1 MILADTPQKGETML
15 ERLGPRQYA
24 APFLAVLAIFC
35 VFGLAMYP
43 NLHAAPKDVPFA
55 IVSLDEGAETP
66 AGALNLGD
74 QTAAALIS
82 GIAPAADGAPAPA
95 ADAAA
100 PIAWTRLD
108 SQAALD
114 QAMEDNQ
121 YYGAVVLPADFSAAQ
136 AAAQAGTGQGASV
149 QAIVNQGKNPML
161 ASIMQ
166 QALTAQFTAQG
177 LKVEA
182 TTVHAAVIG
191 GGSMGAMMSVMVM
204 VMPPFMMTMIGSVL
218 LFLVFRPQR
227 GAGRGTRGR
236 AYGKQL
242 ALAVPVA
249 ALVGLAAMLMATWVG
264 GLDVPAGA
272 IFLFMWIAAFCLM
285 AAFLG
290 ALDLAVPLGA
300 LVILA
305 CFACGM
311 SAAMFAPEMLP
322 GLWRDWFYPWVPQHF
337 LGDGLRSIIY
347 LGGGGVNAATGPLA
361 LFGATGLILMAAAAF
376 VPRRAAK
383 V

>member
-1 MILADTPQKGETML
+1 ML
-15 ERLGPRQYA
+15 ERLGPRKYA

-74 QTAAALIS
+74 QMATALVS
-82 GIAPAADGAPAPA
+82 GIAPAADDATAPA
-95 ADAAA
+95 AGAAS

-114 QAMEDNQ
+114 QALEDNE
-121 YYGAVVLPADFSAAQ
+121 YYGAIVLPTDFSATQ
-136 AAAQAGTGQGASV
+136 AAAQAGAGEGASV
-149 QAIVNQGKNPML
+149 QTIINQGKNPML
-161 ASIMQ
+161 ANLMQ
-166 QALTAQFTAQG
+166 QALTAQFAAQG
-177 LKVEA
+177 LQVEVTA
-182 TTVHAAVIG
+182 IHAAAPG
-191 GGSMGAMMSVMVM
+191 GGTMGALMSSMVM
-204 VMPPFMMTMIGSVL
+204 VMPPFMMTMIGSIL
-218 LFLVFRPQR
+218 LFSIFRPQR
-227 GAGRGTRGR
+227 GAGRRARVR

-242 ALAVPVA
+242 AFAVPVS
-249 ALVGLAAMLMATWVG
+249 ALVGLGAMLMGTWVG

-272 IFLFMWIAAFCLM
+272 IFLFMWIAVFGLM

-337 LGDGLRSIIY
+337 LGDGIRSIIY

-361 LFGATGLILMAAAAF
+361 LFGAAGLVLMAAAAF

-383 V
+383 ASL